1 MLTVPPPI
9 CRIHISVARVVPSH
23 ADAEKVA
30 ARMAKFGI
38 NCVRFHHMDMQPP
51 PGGLLQADRIT
62 LDPGQLDKLDFLIA
76 RLKDHGI
83 YADLN
88 LHVSRTFPGLP
99 TWDGMPSF
107 HKGVDN
113 FDPRMIALQKDY
125 ARALL
130 THRNPY
136 TKTRYVDEPAVAI
149 VEINNENA
157 LLHEWWSGELDG
169 MIEPYRGE
177 LARQWNAWLKAK
189 YADTSALKAA
199 WRATE
204 EPLGPEALKNGD
216 FAHGLERWNVERHQG
231 AAAETAVK
239 AHVLTIQVPIAAK
252 ESWHV
257 QVNQPGLA
265 LKADKAYTLT
275 FRARAN
281 APRRVS
287 VDAMQAHDPWKQL
300 WSTDLGLSSD
310 WKTFQFVF
318 RASETDANARI
329 GFSRLGV
336 EAGTIEF
343 ADVSL
348 RPGGVFGVEPG
359 EALGTFPIVAK
370 SDYSRRTPEA
380 QRDWIGFLWNVEE
393 RYWTGMYRFL
403 KDDLKVVA
411 PVLGTQMGWSPAPIQ
426 AKLDLID
433 SHAYWQHPHFP
444 RKQWD
449 PADWVVNN
457 LPMTGRPD
465 GGTLPGLALDTCCWK
480 AFHLHGI
487 QPFRA
492 EHLRGRD
499 VPSDLRLRRSA
510 RLGRRLR
517 VRVLAPARRLEHGQ
531 NPQFF
536 RRRPTSDQNG
546 DASRRRRFVPPR

>member
-1 MLTVPPPI
+1 MSWHARTQSLQMCALMLREPPCTSALPSTIGPASTVGRPQKSHDVGEGPFDSPPSLRAANAPPPTFEI
-9 CRIHISVARVVPSH
+9 QRSRDAPRSQGDRPRLATLRFSTFHHSTLPLRIWRGAPPSRAPIVQLPRRSPDATRSESVYDGGRSTILHALRPLRHARSKSPPDGRVADAPPTIRVRGGTRAGTALSVRLAVGRRLGERHERQPSTPSSRGKLGPVVARNGHLYTGNQRFRIVGVNLCFGANFPSH

-199 WRATE
+199 WRA
-204 EPLGPEALKNGD
+204 D
-216 FAHGLERWNVERHQG
+216 R
-231 AAAETAVK
+231 
-239 AHVLTIQVPIAAK
+239 
-252 ESWHV
+252 
-257 QVNQPGLA
+257 
-265 LKADKAYTLT
+265 
-275 FRARAN
+275 
-281 APRRVS
+281 
-287 VDAMQAHDPWKQL
+287 
-300 WSTDLGLSSD
+300 
-310 WKTFQFVF
+310 
-318 RASETDANARI
+318 
-329 GFSRLGV
+329 
-336 EAGTIEF
+336 GTP
-343 ADVSL
+343 
-348 RPGGVFGVEPG
+348 RPG
-359 EALGTFPIVAK
+359 
-370 SDYSRRTPEA
+370 S
-380 QRDWIGFLWNVEE
+380 
-393 RYWTGMYRFL
+393 
-403 KDDLKVVA
+403 
-411 PVLGTQMGWSPAPIQ
+411 
-426 AKLDLID
+426 
-433 SHAYWQHPHFP
+433 
-444 RKQWD
+444 
-449 PADWVVNN
+449 
-457 LPMTGRPD
+457 
-465 GGTLPGLALDTCCWK
+465 
-480 AFHLHGI
+480 
-487 QPFRA
+487 
-492 EHLRGRD
+492 
-499 VPSDLRLRRSA
+499 
-510 RLGRRLR
+510 
-517 VRVLAPARRLEHGQ
+517 LEK
-531 NPQFF
+531 
-536 RRRPTSDQNG
+536 R
-546 DASRRRRFVPPR
+546 